1 MKQIEP
7 TDLQKHK
14 FYMIY
19 YDERSPKIFQCEGQ
33 TFYFFSIRSK
43 VIDGFVDVMLYGT
56 IHNENPT
63 KQVIAS
69 YGKFADTLCVG
80 FGSSNYSLF
89 ELDMDDYA
97 MHIASETI

>member
-1 MKQIEP
+1 MKQIEA
-7 TDLQKHK
+7 TDLKKHK

-19 YDERSPKIFQCEGQ
+19 YDERDKKILQCEGQ

-43 VIDGFVDVMLYGT
+43 VVHGFIDVMLYG
-56 IHNENPT
+56 IVHNDNPT

-69 YGKFADTLCVG
+69 YHKIADTL
-80 FGSSNYSLF
+80 SIREPRNYSLF

>member
-7 TDLQKHK
+7 TDLKKHK

-19 YDERSPKIFQCEGQ
+19 YDERSPEVFQCEGQ

-43 VIDGFVDVMLYGT
+43 LRNGFIDVMLYGV
-56 IHNENPT
+56 IHNDNPT

-69 YGKFADTLCVG
+69 YYKIADTLSVVEPH
-80 FGSSNYSLF
+80 NYSLF